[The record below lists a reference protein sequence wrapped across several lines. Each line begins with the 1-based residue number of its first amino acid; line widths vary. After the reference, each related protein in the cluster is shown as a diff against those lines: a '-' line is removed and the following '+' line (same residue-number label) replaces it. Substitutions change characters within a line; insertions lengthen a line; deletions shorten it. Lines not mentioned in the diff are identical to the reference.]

1 LEGGLSMAVWSV
13 VNNSLVNHHSGRIDA
28 EYYKTESLQAYDYV
42 KKGNYKLLG
51 QLAKEGYR
59 VVYENTKILNPE
71 KVDEQQDVRFLQA
84 TNVSDDGLWIE
95 SKEIGFVSGKDWV
108 KYPKGRI
115 KHGEL
120 LIEVKGQA
128 EKVTIVQDYMP
139 MRTLVTGTL
148 YKLTVDEKLVSP
160 EYIFAY
166 FSCKYGKILRDRTK
180 VNTLISYVSKPELY
194 NIPIPIFEESIDEI
208 TSIVRE
214 SYRLS
219 ILAHSFYHQAEE
231 LLAKELQLDQLKLPN
246 KRWYTADYC
255 EVMGKRRFDGEYF
268 QPKYKQIEMHIKAYK
283 KGYSVIKELFY
294 ENKSVST
301 LSKDKYKYIEIGDI
315 NNSDGTYAYNTIE
328 KRDLPAS
335 AKIELSQGDVLISTV
350 RPYRGAVSIIYD
362 SFSDLIGSSAFTVVR
377 EKNGYKKEVLQVL
390 LRLDC
395 YKELLMKWNVGTSYP
410 IIKNNDVMNLVIPMI
425 PENIQ
430 IKISELVQQ
439 SFFAKQKS
447 GLLLTQAKYYVEEL
461 IEQEANKYK

>member
-1 LEGGLSMAVWSV
+1 MAVWSV

-59 VVYENTKILNPE
+59 VVYENTKILKPE
-71 KVDEQQDVRFLQA
+71 KVDEQRDVRFLQA

-95 SKEIGFVSGKDWV
+95 PKEIGFVSGKDWG

-148 YKLTVDEKLVSP
+148 YKLTVDEKKVSP

-208 TSIVRE
+208 SSIIRE

-219 ILAHSFYHQAEE
+219 ALSHSLYHQAETI
-231 LLAKELQLDQLKLPN
+231 LAQELQLDQLKLPN
-246 KRWYTADYC
+246 KKWYTTDYC
-255 EVMGKRRFDGEYF
+255 EVIGNGRCDGEYY
-268 QPKYKQIEMHIKAYK
+268 QPKYKKLMQHLSKFNCRSLGSLCDFIKGFEIGSSSYKDHGKLFMRVSNISENGIQMSNSDKHISDSDFQRLKPFQIEK
-283 KGYSVIKELFY
+283 
-294 ENKSVST
+294 
-301 LSKDKYKYIEIGDI
+301 
-315 NNSDGTYAYNTIE
+315 
-328 KRDLPAS
+328 
-335 AKIELSQGDVLISTV
+335 GDVLCTKDGTIAMCYVIDEDIEGIYSSGIV
-350 RPYRGAVSIIYD
+350 KLSLNKDIPAEYLAIVINSVFGKMQANRDCSGALITHWK
-362 SFSDLIGSSAFTVVR
+362 IGSM
-377 EKNGYKKEVLQVL
+377 KKIQI
-390 LRLDC
+390 
-395 YKELLMKWNVGTSYP
+395 P
-410 IIKNNDVMNLVIPMI
+410 IISDASMNSIADFVC
-425 PENIQ
+425 
-430 IKISELVQQ
+430 Q
-439 SFFAKQKS
+439 SKAAKRQSKQ
-447 GLLLTQAKYYVEEL
+447 LLSQAKHRVEEL

>member
-1 LEGGLSMAVWSV
+1 M
-13 VNNSLVNHHSGRIDA
+13 GRIDA

-95 SKEIGFVSGKDWV
+95 PKEIGFVSGKDWD

-148 YKLTVDEKLVSP
+148 YKLTVDEKMVSP
-160 EYIFAY
+160 EYLFAY

-194 NIPIPIFEESIDEI
+194 SIPIPIFSDYIGEI
-208 TSIVRE
+208 TNLVRD
-214 SYRLS
+214 SYNSS
-219 ILAHSFYHQAEE
+219 ILAHSFYRQAEE
-231 LLAKELQLDQLKLPN
+231 LLANELQLDKLQLPN
-246 KRWYTADYC
+246 KKWYTAHYS
-255 EVMGKRRFDGEYF
+255 EVIGNNRCDGEYY
-268 QPKYKQIEMHIKAYK
+268 QPKYKQLMQHLARFECKTLGSLCVFTKGIE
-283 KGYSVIKELFY
+283 
-294 ENKSVST
+294 
-301 LSKDKYKYIEIGDI
+301 
-315 NNSDGTYAYNTIE
+315 
-328 KRDLPAS
+328 
-335 AKIELSQGDVLISTV
+335 
-350 RPYRGAVSIIYD
+350 
-362 SFSDLIGSSAFTVVR
+362 IGSSA
-377 EKNGYKKEVLQVL
+377 
-390 LRLDC
+390 
-395 YKELLMKWNVGTSYP
+395 YKEQGKLFMRVSNISENGIQTGNSDKHLSDIDYQRLKPYQIENGDILCTKDGTIAMCYVIDDDVEGIFSSGIVKLSLNDDMPAEYLTIVINSIFGKMQANRDCSGALITHWKIGDMKKMLIP
-410 IIKNNDVMNLVIPMI
+410 IIGDNKMIEIADLVSRSK
-425 PENIQ
+425 E
-430 IKISELVQQ
+430 
-439 SFFAKQKS
+439 AKQESKQ
-447 GLLLTQAKYYVEEL
+447 LLAQAKSRIEEL
-461 IEQEANKYK
+461 IEQEAIK